1 MEKTDAAV
9 ATVAD
14 KLGDKAL
21 QYLSSFEELAKQYSP
36 DVVDAGLTVIRINA
50 LGDIIVGLVGIAVA
64 FVVWKIFKRV
74 RAERGKEYFHRNEA
88 ICIIGGA
95 ISFFGGIASFVM
107 ILFGLFNIWVYVALF
122 DPKLYIAYKIFGKL
136 F

>member
-21 QYLSSFEELAKQYSP
+21 QYLTSFEELAKQYSP
-36 DVVDAGLTVIRINA
+36 DVVDAGLTVVRVHGFQSIGEGALALILVISCIWIIRINIPKVERYSVAPDA
-50 LGDIIVGLVGIAVA
+50 LIATSSIVGIFSAIG
-64 FVVWKIFKRV
+64 VW
-74 RAERGKEYFHRNEA
+74 AN
-88 ICIIGGA
+88 
-95 ISFFGGIASFVM
+95 
-107 ILFGLFNIWVYVALF
+107 LLNIWNWIAIF